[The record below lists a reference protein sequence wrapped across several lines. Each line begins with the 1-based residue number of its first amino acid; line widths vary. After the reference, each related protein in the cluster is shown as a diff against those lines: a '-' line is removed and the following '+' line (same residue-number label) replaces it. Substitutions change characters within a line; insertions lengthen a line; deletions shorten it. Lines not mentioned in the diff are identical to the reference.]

1 MMHEEED
8 PRELELRLEIE
19 ALEAE
24 LASWEKNKEEED
36 ESASEQN
43 NEDLLNENDLIAL
56 QESVEGLE
64 GDLQLKT

>member
-24 LASWEKNKEEED
+24 LASWEKNNEEED